1 MIRLHDRPVTL
12 AALLAACVLTACSDP
27 GASDP
32 ARAPAPGPAEVRTP
46 AVSPPTPAP
55 PTSAPTPA
63 EPSAP
68 PESPTVGGDGSAI
81 QLSPLASADLQAE
94 PLQGELACSFAVGDA
109 APLLVAQGNVASKEA
124 AQGVVKVGDYVE
136 RVAAPGGFDGML
148 KGPVFTG
155 AGKTIRITLT
165 GPAVGGGESPPR
177 PATLTY
183 DRADGASR
191 TIAGR
196 WTCGP

>member
-1 MIRLHDRPVTL
+1 MTRLHDRPVAL

-32 ARAPAPGPAEVRTP
+32 APAPGSAEVRTP

-55 PTSAPTPA
+55 VAA
-63 EPSAP
+63 EPGAP
-68 PESPTVGGDGSAI
+68 PESPTESPTVGGDGSAI
-81 QLSPLASADLQAE
+81 RLSPLTSADLQAE
-94 PLQGELACSFAVGDA
+94 PLQGELGCSFATGDA
-109 APLLVAQGNVASKEA
+109 APLLVAQGNVASKTA

-148 KGPVFTG
+148 KGPVFVG
-155 AGKTIRITLT
+155 AGKTIRVALT

-183 DRADGASR
+183 ERADGASR

>member
-1 MIRLHDRPVTL
+1 MIRLHERPAAW
-12 AALLAACVLTACSDP
+12 AALLAACVLTACSEP
-27 GASDP
+27 SASDP
-32 ARAPAPGPAEVRTP
+32 APAPAPGPAEVRTS
-46 AVSPPTPAP
+46 AASPPNPAP
-55 PTSAPTPA
+55 AAA

-68 PESPTVGGDGSAI
+68 AESPTASPTVGGDGSAI

-94 PLQGELACSFAVGDA
+94 PLQGELACSFATGDA
-109 APLLVAQGNVASKEA
+109 APLLFAQGNVASKEA
-124 AQGVVKVGDYVE
+124 AQGVVKVGNYVE

-148 KGPVFTG
+148 KGAVFTG

-165 GPAVGGGESPPR
+165 GPAIGGGESPPR

>member
-1 MIRLHDRPVTL
+1 MIRLHDRPL
-12 AALLAACVLTACSDP
+12 AWAALLAACVLTACSDP
-27 GASDP
+27 RASD
-32 ARAPAPGPAEVRTP
+32 AAPAPSPASAEVRTP
-46 AVSPPTPAP
+46 AVSSPAP
-55 PTSAPTPA
+55 APVAA
-63 EPSAP
+63 EPGAS

-81 QLSPLASADLQAE
+81 RLSPLASADLQAA

-109 APLLVAQGNVASKEA
+109 APLLFAQGDVASKEA

-148 KGPVFTG
+148 QGPVFTG

-165 GPAVGGGESPPR
+165 GPAIGGGESPPR

-183 DRADGASR
+183 ERADGASR
-191 TIAGR
+191 TVAGR

>member
-1 MIRLHDRPVTL
+1 MIRLHDRPVAW
-12 AALLAACVLTACSDP
+12 AALFAACVLTACSEP
-27 GASDP
+27 SASDP
-32 ARAPAPGPAEVRTP
+32 APAPTPGPAEVKTP
-46 AVSPPTPAP
+46 AVSPPAASPVV
-55 PTSAPTPA
+55 A
-63 EPSAP
+63 EPSAS

-81 QLSPLASADLQAE
+81 QLSELSAADMEARPL
-94 PLQGELACSFAVGDA
+94 PGELACSFAAGDA
-109 APLLVAQGNVASKEA
+109 APLLVAKGNVASKEP

-136 RVAAPGGFDGML
+136 RVARPGGFDGMS
-148 KGPVFTG
+148 KGAVFTG

-183 DRADGASR
+183 ERADGASR
-191 TIAGR
+191 TVAGR

>member
-1 MIRLHDRPVTL
+1 MIRLHDRPAVW
-12 AALLAACVLTACSDP
+12 AALLTACALAACSEP
-27 GASDP
+27 SASDP
-32 ARAPAPGPAEVRTP
+32 APAPAPGPAEVRTP

-55 PTSAPTPA
+55 VVA

-68 PESPTVGGDGSAI
+68 AESPTVGGDGSAI
-81 QLSPLASADLQAE
+81 RLSPLASADLRAE
-94 PLQGELACSFAVGDA
+94 PLQGELACSFAIGDA
-109 APLLVAQGNVASKEA
+109 APLLFAQGNVASKEA

-148 KGPVFTG
+148 KGAVFTG

-165 GPAVGGGESPPR
+165 GPAIGGGESPPR

-183 DRADGASR
+183 DRADGANR
-191 TIAGR
+191 TFAGR

>member
-1 MIRLHDRPVTL
+1 MIELHDRPAVW
-12 AALLAACVLTACSDP
+12 AALLTACVLTACSEP
-27 GASDP
+27 SASDL
-32 ARAPAPGPAEVRTP
+32 APAPRPTEVRTP
-46 AVSPPTPAP
+46 AASPPTPAP
-55 PTSAPTPA
+55 VAA

-68 PESPTVGGDGSAI
+68 AESPTVGGDGSAI

-109 APLLVAQGNVASKEA
+109 APLLFAQGNVASKEA

-136 RVAAPGGFDGML
+136 RVAAPGGLNGML
-148 KGPVFTG
+148 KGAVFTG
-155 AGKTIRITLT
+155 AGKTIRIALT
-165 GPAVGGGESPPR
+165 GPAIGGGESPAR

-183 DRADGASR
+183 ERGDGASR

>member
-1 MIRLHDRPVTL
+1 MIRLHDRPVAWT
-12 AALLAACVLTACSDP
+12 ALLAACVLSACSEP
-27 GASDP
+27 SASDP
-32 ARAPAPGPAEVRTP
+32 APAPAPGPAEVRMP
-46 AVSPPTPAP
+46 AASPPTPAP
-55 PTSAPTPA
+55 VAA

-81 QLSPLASADLQAE
+81 RLSPLASADLQAE
-94 PLQGELACSFAVGDA
+94 PLQGELACSFAVGDD
-109 APLLVAQGNVASKEA
+109 APLLFAQGDVASKEA

-148 KGPVFTG
+148 KGAVFTG

-165 GPAVGGGESPPR
+165 GPAIGGGESPPR

>member
-1 MIRLHDRPVTL
+1 MIRLHDRPAAL

-32 ARAPAPGPAEVRTP
+32 APAPAPGPAEVRTP

-55 PTSAPTPA
+55 VAA
-63 EPSAP
+63 EPSAAP
-68 PESPTVGGDGSAI
+68 ASPTVGGDGSAI
-81 QLSPLASADLQAE
+81 QLSPLATADLQAE
-94 PLQGELACSFAVGDA
+94 PLQGELACSFAIGDA

-165 GPAVGGGESPPR
+165 GPAIGGGESPPR

>member
-1 MIRLHDRPVTL
+1 MIRLHERPVAW

-32 ARAPAPGPAEVRTP
+32 APAPGPAEVRTP

-55 PTSAPTPA
+55 VAA
-63 EPSAP
+63 EPSASP
-68 PESPTVGGDGSAI
+68 ESPTESPTVGGDGSAI

-94 PLQGELACSFAVGDA
+94 PLQGELACSFAIGDA
-109 APLLVAQGNVASKEA
+109 APLLFAQGNVASKEA

-148 KGPVFTG
+148 KGAVFTG

-165 GPAVGGGESPPR
+165 GPAMGGGESPPR